1 MIAPVSLSNLL
12 TVATAVMC
20 LWTIGSQSSGGVIK
34 LWRLALPPCLAAV
47 VALILLASIFNA
59 TVAHDAE
66 WMICAILGGV
76 IGRTRGWLMTV
87 ASDQKWGLVRVPRT
101 VDGLIVGFALVVL
114 AMIDFAGALLEDPVI
129 DGQHVAAGAA
139 FCAGYLGLRALGM
152 AMRAG
157 RTPHVELYDTE
168 SAR

>member
-1 MIAPVSLSNLL
+1 MTAPVSLSNFL
-12 TVATAVMC
+12 TVAAAVVC
-20 LWTIGSQSSGGVIK
+20 LWTIGSQSSGGVVK

-47 VALILLASIFNA
+47 VALVLLAGIFNA
-59 TVAHDAE
+59 TVAHDLE
-66 WMICAILGGV
+66 WAVAAILGGV

-87 ASDQKWGLVRVPRT
+87 ASDQRWGLVRVPRT
-101 VDGLIVGFALVVL
+101 VDGLIVGFGLVVL
-114 AMIDFAGALLEDPVI
+114 AMIDFASALLEDAVV
-129 DGQHVAAGAA
+129 DAQHVAAGAA

-152 AMRAG
+152 TMRAV